1 MTLNENPAPGGYT
14 APATGVGCLAG
25 IGLGVA
31 FVAISALAYV
41 LLGLFSVPQNIR
53 LLIAFACG
61 PILGTAAAIPI
72 ALMFSRRAQR
82 AVAERHE
89 AASRDSS

>member
-1 MTLNENPAPGGYT
+1 
-14 APATGVGCLAG
+14 LAG
-25 IGLGVA
+25 IGLGIA

-41 LLGLFSVPQNIR
+41 LLGLFDLPRNIR
-53 LLIAFACG
+53 LLIAFASG